1 MGVVANRFLGLSED
15 SSENGDLIEQ
25 MANFAIDIVSGLKR
39 ISVNNET
46 LGANFG
52 GDLTGKLLSYALE
65 PAHNSSQKSLFCFKI
80 VCCLL
85 PDSGIKETPSVILVS
100 LPFVRQFAGVICG
113 SCCETALS
121 DSSETAENADNRM
134 VVENNTNA
142 TLNLTQ
148 GPVEP
153 FGTFRL
159 EALGV
164 VERMFVSD
172 CEGMWEAVAQSDV
185 ILGALIDVFY
195 KYPWNTFLHTTAYN
209 IFKAI
214 ISSSK
219 PEAEPIKEALFCKY
233 GFLERL
239 AASEE
244 TGNEN
249 VRFDYFAFNTRLFV
263 LVKDSES
270 KLIKDAFNETFTKD
284 DNHSVAL
291 SALKKRSEEES
302 LSLNKVRQ
310 KNITKSFDDF
320 ISFFN
325 RGGIHCLAGD
335 DIIDDDDDDDDDYV
349 QPGSGKAPSYLEID
363 MFNVLDDDD
372 DDEIY
377 TIKEN
382 PGEEDKKDGV
392 DDGGD
397 ENEMSE
403 KIRLS
408 GNENDIGGDD
418 NTDVGANE
426 NKDDGI
432 NDDYVVYNANEN
444 VGGDNVDSNT
454 SVDVDE
460 NRDGGIINDGI
471 FNDEDD
477 DIAIIPPEKKLK
489 L

>member
-1 MGVVANRFLGLSED
+1 MGVVVNRFLGLNED
-15 SSENGDLIEQ
+15 NSENGDLIEQ
-25 MANFAIDIVSGLKR
+25 IATFAIDIISGLKR
-39 ISVNNET
+39 ISVNNEM

-52 GDLTGKLLSYALE
+52 SDLTGKLLSYALE
-65 PAHNSSQKSLFCFKI
+65 PSHNSSQKSLFCFKI
-80 VCCLL
+80 MCCLL
-85 PDSGIKETPSVILVS
+85 PDSDVKETPNVILVS
-100 LPFVRQFAGVICG
+100 LPFVKQFASVICG
-113 SCCETALS
+113 SCCETALP
-121 DSSETAENADNRM
+121 DASEGAENADDKM
-134 VVENNTNA
+134 VVENDTKTA
-142 TLNLTQ
+142 LNLTQ

-172 CEGMWEAVAQSDV
+172 CEEMWKAVTQSDV
-185 ILGALIDVFY
+185 ILGALVDVFY

-214 ISSSK
+214 ISSGK

-233 GFLERL
+233 KLLERL

-244 TGNEN
+244 TSNIN
-249 VRFDYFAFNTRLFV
+249 VRFDYFAFNTKLFV

-270 KLIKDAFNETFTKD
+270 KVIKDAFNETFTKD
-284 DNHSVAL
+284 DKHSSAL

-335 DIIDDDDDDDDDYV
+335 DIIDDDDDSDDDYI

-382 PGEEDKKDGV
+382 PGDEDKKGGI

-397 ENEMSE
+397 ENETSE

-426 NKDDGI
+426 NKADSIG
-432 NDDYVVYNANEN
+432 DDYVVYNTNEN
-444 VGGDNVDSNT
+444 NVGDNVDNNVG
-454 SVDVDE
+454 VDADG
-460 NRDGGIINDGI
+460 NRDGI
-471 FNDEDD
+471 FNDDDED
-477 DIAIIPPEKKLK
+477 ITIIPPEKKLK